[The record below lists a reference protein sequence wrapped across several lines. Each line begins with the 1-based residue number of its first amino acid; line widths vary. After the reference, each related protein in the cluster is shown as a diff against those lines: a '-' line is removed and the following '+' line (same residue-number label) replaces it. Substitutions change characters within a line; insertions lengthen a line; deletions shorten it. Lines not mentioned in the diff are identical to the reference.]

1 MKKLLLAIAILATF
15 SNQIAFSQNS
25 DGITPAST
33 AGAIGFDYIWNGSAW
48 DRYRSPSAFKNVSAV
63 LITAEATVWTPAA
76 GKKFRLIGYCL
87 TQGVVT
93 GAVTLKDNTA
103 GTTILIIPQNTIG
116 VSQCGSL
123 GTNGILSAAANNVL
137 TATGTATETI
147 TGYFYGTEE

>member
-1 MKKLLLAIAILATF
+1 MKKLLLSLALAATF
-15 SNQIAFSQNS
+15 SQVAIAQNS

-33 AGAIGFDYIWNGSAW
+33 AGAIGFDYIWNGSSW
-48 DRYRSPSAFKNVSAV
+48 DRYRSPSAFKNVNAV
-63 LITAEATVWTPAA
+63 LVTAESTVWTPAA

-123 GTNGILSAAANNVL
+123 GTNGILSAAINNVL
-137 TATGTATETI
+137 TATGAATETI